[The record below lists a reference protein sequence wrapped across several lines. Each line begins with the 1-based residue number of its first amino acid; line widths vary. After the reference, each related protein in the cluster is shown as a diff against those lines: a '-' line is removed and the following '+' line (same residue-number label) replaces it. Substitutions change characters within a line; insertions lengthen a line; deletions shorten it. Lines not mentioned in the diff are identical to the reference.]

1 MDAVPGLVVLLFL
14 LGGGTGLEPNGGYC
28 IGSGCFALFRDPTN
42 FRTAQSLCNAK
53 GGHLMTVRSS
63 VSNDVLS
70 ILLGNLT
77 GVFWIGLHRL
87 ADCRDPAGELM
98 GFQWVTKDSESD
110 FTNFV
115 PSFNSSCSAHSC
127 VSVNKEDGFKWR
139 QTPCGQPAAGFLCE
153 YSFTEPCATLPA
165 APDQSILYMTPYGF
179 EVEDAQLVPP
189 GSTATRSP
197 SGTKHICFSAEWL
210 QAPWSC
216 EIQEGGCEHECAED
230 PSDSP
235 VCFCPPGQTV
245 SPANRVSCEAPAPG
259 DPCAALRCQQTCYTD
274 ADGSARCGC
283 EHGLT
288 LAGDGTSCADVDE
301 CADAR
306 HCPGENV
313 RCVNTRHGFECACEA
328 GYKKAGVQCVDVDE
342 CVSAPCEHICTN
354 APGGFT
360 CACYDGYRP
369 DAEELNKCVLFCGAE
384 ECPAVCDP
392 NDPLLCYC
400 PEGYVVE
407 ERDKGMFCLDID
419 ECSFFYC
426 DQGCTNMF
434 GSYACFCNKGYK
446 LVDQY
451 KCEDT
456 DEEPEGSVT
465 APTSSVAPSPSAPYP
480 DPTRTPSAVTPAGL
494 VGIIVCAVLLIVLAV
509 FGVHV
514 GLGCWERKRK
524 KSSCG
529 AGELKAAEDETQSL
543 QRVISDSD
551 KNNI

>member
-1 MDAVPGLVVLLFL
+1 ASSIKLCQIFLLSFLVVEQLNGGSKRKTCSTMVCPVISITSCTDFAGQLIESNSSSNDQVKAL
-14 LGGGTGLEPNGGYC
+14 SRLTGGGSGRYWVSGSWGPNCAAALVRRGQISAVVLVPCRDELEGFACQYHPAHVCGAL
-28 IGSGCFALFRDPTN
+28 SGDVQYIINTTALFQLLDSDSPPPGTVALVGG
-42 FRTAQSLCNAK
+42 AQ
-53 GGHLMTVRSS
+53 
-63 VSNDVLS
+63 
-70 ILLGNLT
+70 
-77 GVFWIGLHRL
+77 
-87 ADCRDPAGELM
+87 
-98 GFQWVTKDSESD
+98 
-110 FTNFV
+110 
-115 PSFNSSCSAHSC
+115 
-127 VSVNKEDGFKWR
+127 
-139 QTPCGQPAAGFLCE
+139 QPASKHLCMG
-153 YSFTEPCATLPA
+153 
-165 APDQSILYMTPYGF
+165 DWI
-179 EVEDAQLVPP
+179 
-189 GSTATRSP
+189 
-197 SGTKHICFSAEWL
+197 
-210 QAPWSC
+210 QAPWNCEVMSGGCEHRCDPNTKTCTCPEAHGLQPNGFSCEDPCTAEGKECVDVSGGYRCVCAHGFAEDDGVCVNVSICLSCEHNCSKVAGVYRCKCMEGFTVDPENPTKCKPC

-407 ERDKGMFCLDID
+407 ERDKGICSHST
-419 ECSFFYC
+419 ECVGKS
-426 DQGCTNMF
+426 Q
-434 GSYACFCNKGYK
+434 
-446 LVDQY
+446 
-451 KCEDT
+451 
-456 DEEPEGSVT
+456 
-465 APTSSVAPSPSAPYP
+465 SS
-480 DPTRTPSAVTPAGL
+480 
-494 VGIIVCAVLLIVLAV
+494 
-509 FGVHV
+509 
-514 GLGCWERKRK
+514 
-524 KSSCG
+524 
-529 AGELKAAEDETQSL
+529 
-543 QRVISDSD
+543 
-551 KNNI
+551 